1 VPTNVGAEYLAAEEK
16 YLKAK
21 DKKEKIKWLKE
32 MIKHAPKH
40 KGTEKLLAQLK
51 KTLNK
56 LEEELEKEKIKK
68 AGKKDLF
75 SVEKEG
81 EALVS
86 IIGLPN
92 SGKSLLL
99 SKLTN
104 SKPLIADYP
113 FSTTKPE
120 IGMLDFEGSLIQLVD
135 LPPITENAA
144 EERGELFGVINNSDL
159 ILILIDLTENVEEQ
173 FKLIIKE
180 FKKAKILLGKEKP
193 LIKIKKVERGGLEIV
208 GVEKEELEKAKEILR
223 KHKINNGIVNIKKG
237 TLKDLELVLEN
248 YKFIKAIIVANK
260 GDLPNSLINFNKL
273 KKLVD
278 EFNEKEKVKLKLIP
292 ISALKEKNLDLLKK
306 EIWEEL
312 GLIRVFTKDPKRKNP
327 DFPPITLKKGATV
340 EELVKKI
347 HKEFLKKFKYAK
359 VYGKSVKF
367 KGQTVG
373 LKHVLED
380 KDIVEVYLK

>member
-1 VPTNVGAEYLAAEEK
+1 MPTNVGAEYIAAEEK

-68 AGKKDLF
+68 SGKKDLF

-86 IIGLPN
+86 IVGLPN

-104 SKPLIADYP
+104 SKPLVADYP

-120 IGMLDFEGSLIQLVD
+120 IGMLDFEGSLVQLVD

-159 ILILIDLTENVEEQ
+159 ILILIDLTEDVEEQ
-173 FKLIIKE
+173 FNLITNE
-180 FKKAKILLGKEKP
+180 FKKARILLGKERP
-193 LIKIKKVERGGLEIV
+193 LIKIKKIERGGLEIV
-208 GVEKEELEKAKEILR
+208 GIEKEEIEKAKEILR
-223 KHKINNGIVNIKKG
+223 KHKINNAIVNIKKG
-237 TLKDLELVLEN
+237 SLKDLELILEN
-248 YKFIKAIIVANK
+248 YKFIKAIVVANK
-260 GDLPNSLINFNKL
+260 GDLPNTLNNFNKL
-273 KKLVD
+273 KALVD
-278 EFNEKEKVKLKLIP
+278 KFDERENVNLELVP

-306 EIWEEL
+306 EIWKKLE
-312 GLIRVFTKDPKRKNP
+312 LIRVFTKDPKKKEP
-327 DFPPITLKKGATV
+327 DFPPITLKKGSTV
-340 EELVKKI
+340 EDLVEKI

-359 VYGKSVKF
+359 VYGSSVKF
-367 KGQTVG
+367 EGQTVG
-373 LKHVLED
+373 LKHVLDD

>member
-1 VPTNVGAEYLAAEEK
+1 MPTNVGAEYLAAEEK